1 MKTRHMALLIGAGM
15 LTLLTSFM
23 LFQARGMLPRIASTY
38 ITITCVLLALAALC
52 ILAFLLKNLHRH
64 AMDMVTK
71 HTDTMARRYELTE
84 KKERLTIEKE
94 RWDIEKQE
102 RLAAIHLQLS
112 RVNPGTYLV
121 RPEMNV
127 LPSEQDVILLPA
139 PRQGQGQ
146 GMLTGPAAGAPSR
159 PDDLPTSVRY
169 EEVRGQIPR
178 GHILVGIGRQGL
190 ETKPRAVGACTWI
203 VGLSGTGKTS
213 TTTLRVEERAADHH
227 AFLGADPHWFKDDS
241 LFHAIYETLN
251 GAPGPYANR
260 FLLPMAKTPAE
271 SLQVLK
277 AFLGEFYARKNAQRP
292 KPWQKIT
299 LLVDE
304 VGAMMDKATATTPE
318 EKEIIELLPSIARIC
333 GQEARNFEMGGIFI
347 SQQATGLAWLRKV
360 ALMVIVH
367 QLLQESEKELA
378 TNKDTEVMR
387 DMKTW
392 PIGRTY
398 VYGVGFGTEGPRTVQ
413 QPYFKPGGYDAGEK
427 LLPDEEYS
435 QELEDD
441 EEMEALYYPG
451 QDTEQV
457 PTTPD
462 TRRTTGDLVL
472 STELRAA
479 LAAWNE
485 GAQGV
490 RPLMRA
496 LGCTYYQAGEL
507 FKELKRRRL
516 VEVE

>member
-52 ILAFLLKNLHRH
+52 ILVYLVKNLHRH

-71 HTDTMARRYELTE
+71 HTDTLTRRYELTE
-84 KKERLTIEKE
+84 KKERWEL
-94 RWDIEKQE
+94 EKQE
-102 RLAAIHLQLS
+102 RLAALHLQLS
-112 RVNPGTYLV
+112 RVNPGTYIV
-121 RPEMNV
+121 RPEMDI
-127 LPSEQDVILLPA
+127 LPSQQDIILLPA
-139 PRQGQGQ
+139 ARQGQ
-146 GMLTGPAAGAPSR
+146 GMLTGPGSPLSPSR

-169 EEVRGQIPR
+169 EEIRGQVPR
-178 GHILVGIGRQGL
+178 GHILVGIGRQGV
-190 ETKPRAVGACTWI
+190 ETKERAVGACTWI

-213 TTTLRVEERAADHH
+213 TTTLRVEERAADNHM
-227 AFLGADPHWFKDDS
+227 FLGADPHWFKDDS
-241 LFHAIYETLN
+241 LFHAIYETVDG
-251 GAPGPYANR
+251 GAGPYASR
-260 FLLPMAKTPAE
+260 FALPMAKTPAE
-271 SLQVLK
+271 SLQVFK
-277 AFLGEFYARKNAQRP
+277 TFLGEFNARKSGQRP
-292 KPWQKIT
+292 KPWRKVT

-318 EKEIIELLPSIARIC
+318 EKEIIELLPSIARVC

-367 QLLQESEKELA
+367 QLLQESEKKLA
-378 TNKDTEVMR
+378 TNEDTAVMH